1 MTKRTLLVLSATALL
16 SLPVLAADKPDF
28 SGNWAMNKD
37 KSDFGQMPPQMAPEK
52 ITRKITHKEDDLK
65 ATTTQTGSRGEMT
78 SELEYAIGKSG
89 KVKTQMG
96 ESEVSPKW
104 DGSVL
109 VVSSK
114 RETPN
119 GTFEIEERWE
129 MAADKKSYLLTTK
142 IAGTPI
148 GDIVTKVLMEKQ

>member
-1 MTKRTLLVLSATALL
+1 MIKRTLLAFTATALL
-16 SLPVLAADKPDF
+16 SLSLFAADKPDF
-28 SGNWAMNKD
+28 SGNWTMNKD
-37 KSDFGQMPPQMAPEK
+37 KSDFGPMPPQMTPEK
-52 ITRKITHKEDDLK
+52 LSRKITQKEDDLK

-78 SELEYAIGKSG
+78 SELEYMIGKSG
-89 KVKTQMG
+89 KVKSQMG

-104 DGSVL
+104 DGSTL
-109 VVSSK
+109 VVASK

-129 MAADKKSYLLTTK
+129 LAADKKSFTVTTK
-142 IAGTPI
+142 ISGTPM